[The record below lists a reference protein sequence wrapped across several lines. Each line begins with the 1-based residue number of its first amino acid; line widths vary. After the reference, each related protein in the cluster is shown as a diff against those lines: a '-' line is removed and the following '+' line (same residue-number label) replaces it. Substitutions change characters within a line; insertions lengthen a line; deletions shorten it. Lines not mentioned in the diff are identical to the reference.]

1 MLCRCNDSPV
11 SSLVGHA
18 KKHKS
23 DCYQKLSSMRGSSK
37 IFQMGSNFLLS

>member
-23 DCYQKLSSMRGSSK
+23 DCYQKLSGMRGSSK
-37 IFQMGSNFLLS
+37 IFQRGVQLFLS